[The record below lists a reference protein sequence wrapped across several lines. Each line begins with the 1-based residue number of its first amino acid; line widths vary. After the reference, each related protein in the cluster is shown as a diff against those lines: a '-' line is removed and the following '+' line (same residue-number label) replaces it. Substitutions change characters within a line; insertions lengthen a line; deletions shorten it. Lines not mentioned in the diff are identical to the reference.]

1 MSHLLFS
8 YVLNFT
14 SLLIT
19 VFVFNMIND
28 KFRDTCPTS
37 GKPIFFFLEIAMK
50 MFMGFFWSQD
60 FKVCVYRNRLTLR
73 NNWSEKCD

>member
-8 YVLNFT
+8 YVLNVT

-28 KFRDTCPTS
+28 KFRDNMPH
-37 GKPIFFFLEIAMK
+37 
-50 MFMGFFWSQD
+50 
-60 FKVCVYRNRLTLR
+60 
-73 NNWSEKCD
+73 

>member
-28 KFRDTCPTS
+28 KFRDNMPH
-37 GKPIFFFLEIAMK
+37 
-50 MFMGFFWSQD
+50 
-60 FKVCVYRNRLTLR
+60 
-73 NNWSEKCD
+73 